1 MTKDIDGARR
11 EAADAGR
18 TRVEQT
24 LVEAYYL
31 GHSLRGLAAEPD
43 FCFRQITAS
52 VCEPLIAWAKFIEDR
67 LEAGERP
74 FDARGLKPARRT
86 K

>member
-1 MTKDIDGARR
+1 MMMDVNESGGS
-11 EAADAGR
+11 EAADGGR
-18 TRVEQT
+18 VRLEQT

-31 GHSLRGLAAEPD
+31 GHSLRSLAGDPD
-43 FCFRQITAS
+43 FSFRQITAT

-67 LEAGERP
+67 LEAGESP
-74 FDARGLKPARRT
+74 FKGAARRQ